1 MSNVTPLRSAQEFHA
16 LAIGQPN
23 AGSGTSSTANSRS
36 QSKPPYLAD
45 LLIDTSPER
54 MAQQLASLKTAVHD
68 SLFVSSKAFRLL
80 TDLEKADLADCV
92 PCTAQLRETL
102 AKNPHFVV
110 LKTLEEAEQK
120 LADLDRRP
128 L

>member
-80 TDLEKADLADCV
+80 TDLEKADSPIACRARHNSAR
-92 PCTAQLRETL
+92 PWRKTRTL
-102 AKNPHFVV
+102 SC
-110 LKTLEEAEQK
+110 
-120 LADLDRRP
+120 
-128 L
+128 